1 MLAIDINTALGSSI
15 MAFIL
20 GVLIGISLG
29 YIIWA
34 DRENRKRD
42 NDESE

>member
-1 MLAIDINTALGSSI
+1 MLALEVTTALGSSI

-20 GVLIGISLG
+20 GVLIGVAMG

-34 DRENRKRD
+34 DRESQKRGK
-42 NDESE
+42 DELK